1 MCGEIARIAVV
12 FFLGLVAYIVI
23 VTSANHA
30 SKKSLFINYLT
41 LQFKVQE
48 GLKISG
54 GSSKTLIC
62 GLSLAS
68 KYTEQSWFQ
77 RNGLWFASSWLPLVI
92 DQSEII
98 QLHLLYILC
107 VQKQILWFNTCHC
120 T

>member
-41 LQFKVQE
+41 LQFKVLEDFESFFLQ
-48 GLKISG
+48 ISG

-62 GLSLAS
+62 GL
-68 KYTEQSWFQ
+68 K
-77 RNGLWFASSWLPLVI
+77 G
-92 DQSEII
+92 
-98 QLHLLYILC
+98 
-107 VQKQILWFNTCHC
+107 
-120 T
+120 